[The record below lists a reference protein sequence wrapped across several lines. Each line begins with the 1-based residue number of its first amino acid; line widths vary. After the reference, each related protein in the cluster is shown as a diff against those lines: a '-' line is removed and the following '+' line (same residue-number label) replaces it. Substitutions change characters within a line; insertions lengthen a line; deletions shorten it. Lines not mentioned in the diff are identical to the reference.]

1 MMKNKIKKTI
11 SFIMA
16 SKRIKQLGLNSTME
30 MKTCT
35 LKKKKLLEEI
45 TEDLNKWKAIL
56 C

>member
-1 MMKNKIKKTI
+1 MKNKIKRTI
-11 SFIMA
+11 SFIIA
-16 SKRIKQLGLNSTME
+16 SKRMKQLGLNSTME

-35 LKKKKLLEEI
+35 LKKKLLEEI